1 MLGQWV
7 GQLTEGTNKGF
18 CALNFERRSPSSG
31 MVMFVDSDPNL
42 MPLPMWARLSFT
54 ITNESINGKLSNYLI
69 FDSKNNLVRS
79 EDLVVKD
86 IRTPISGEVKAILKD
101 GLLTGE
107 FKTDIGTYGKFILK
121 ETDKKEFDT
130 KEHRF
135 KDIHSAYPVI
145 EKFLK
150 RCEELNIMENKHN
163 FNLQSN

>member
-1 MLGQWV
+1 MRKIKRLVEFFDDEDFRSQYEIPY
-7 GQLTEGTNKGF
+7 LKGEMPEVISKF
-18 CALNFERRSPSSG
+18 KNYDSSEDVRFLDAVRFQFPALNLFHYKDTKKGE
-31 MVMFVDSDPNL
+31 
-42 MPLPMWARLSFT
+42 FT
-54 ITNESINGKLSNYLI
+54 IHFLYATSLKPVDGINYYASLTITHLKNEY
-69 FDSKNNLVRS
+69 
-79 EDLVVKD
+79 VVVTLF
-86 IRTPISGEVKAILKD
+86 RE
-101 GLLTGE
+101 
-107 FKTDIGTYGKFILK
+107 LK